1 MKKVLPLLLAL
12 AMLASLSLS
21 AVPALAEEPVKII
34 WKTVCPSDA
43 PNDLAKI
50 VEAANLYSAEK
61 IGVIVDLQFMTET
74 NLALDMQTGAEW
86 DLSMADPGSNVNFD
100 KYALEGYFA
109 DLTDL
114 LPAETPDLYA
124 TMEDKF
130 WEATSFDGRIYG
142 VPVKKDMAA
151 EIFFR
156 IDVGYYE
163 DTLGMDVPD
172 EMKFEDI
179 EQYLAAYKE
188 NRPDEYPLP
197 LSRGG
202 LTHYNGFL
210 QQIMGRTLVIPYYA
224 VGTDAETTII
234 PWYENDEYLA
244 RLRLLHEWYTLGY
257 ITPDAATTETL
268 PFTVLASVRS
278 GQAWTGYKGW
288 SNAGGLKVDLSRY
301 DGPFMSRQTVQ
312 GGVHTVNAGSSAEKQ
327 LAALKYIEL
336 LSTDTHFR
344 DILAYGI
351 EGEHYEYLENGTVL
365 RTAYGKENYD
375 TTGWMYT
382 TGSYVSAS
390 VESSQDE
397 EGNITLADPELWVK
411 VFEGYADAIVSAT
424 KGFVFNREPVEAEAT
439 AVGAIMEK
447 YSYEMNTGTLDIDAM
462 LPQIKAELEAAGIQT
477 VLTEAQRQLDEHLAK
492 MAQ

>member
-1 MKKVLPLLLAL
+1 MKKVLPLILVLFLLT
-12 AMLASLSLS
+12 MTPLS
-21 AVPALAEEPVKII
+21 AISALAEEPVKII
-34 WKTVCPSDA
+34 WKTVCPADA
-43 PNDLAKI
+43 PNDQAKI
-50 VEAANLYSAEK
+50 VEAANKYSAEK
-61 IGVIVDLQFMTET
+61 IGVIVELQFLNET
-74 NLALDMQTGAEW
+74 SLALDMQTGVEW
-86 DLSMADPGSNVNFD
+86 DLSMADPGSNINFD

-114 LPAETPDLYA
+114 LPTETPDLYA
-124 TMEDKF
+124 TMEEKY
-130 WEATSFDGRIYG
+130 WEATSFDHRIYG

-172 EMKFEDI
+172 EMHFEDI
-179 EQYLAAYKE
+179 EKYLEAYKT
-188 NRPDEYPLP
+188 NRPDEYPMP

-224 VGTDAETTII
+224 VGTEMETTII
-234 PWYENDEYLA
+234 PWYESEEYLN
-244 RLRLLHEWYTLGY
+244 RLRLLHKWYTLGY

-268 PFTVLASVRS
+268 PFTVLSSVRS

-288 SNAGGLKVDLSRY
+288 SSAGGLKVELSRY
-301 DGPFMSRQTVQ
+301 DGPFMSRQTIQ
-312 GGVHTVNAGSSAEKQ
+312 GGVHTINAGSSAEKQ

-336 LSTDTHFR
+336 LSTDTYFR
-344 DILAYGI
+344 DIFAYGI
-351 EGEHYEYLENGTVL
+351 EGEHFEYLENGTVL
-365 RTAYGKENYD
+365 RTELGKQNYD

-390 VESSQDE
+390 VESNVDE
-397 EGNITLADPELWVK
+397 EGNLTLADPELWVK
-411 VFEGYADAIVSAT
+411 VFEGYGDAIVSAT

-439 AVGAIMEK
+439 AVGAVMEK
-447 YSYEMNTGTLDIDAM
+447 YTYEMNTGTLDIDEK
-462 LPQIKAELEAAGIQT
+462 LPQIIEELETAGISV
-477 VLTEAQRQLDEHLAK
+477 VLEEAQRQLDEYLAS
-492 MAQ
+492 QQ